1 MSVTAKNRLPA
12 TVYLLALCQALMM
25 SSNTLMVTAAALV
38 GFSLADDKALSTL
51 PLALQFLATMLT
63 SIPAALLLA
72 RIGRKL
78 GFMLATLLSMGGG
91 VLAVVA
97 IQAHAFWWFC
107 GAAVLLGMFNAFGTY
122 YRFAAADIVSG
133 DDKARAISLVLVG
146 GVIAAIVGPNL
157 ANFGQGLIA
166 DARFA
171 GSFVF
176 VIGMGLLSLLVLS
189 FTHYTGHNVEH
200 PVDAGRRLTQIAA
213 QPRFVVA
220 VLCAMLGYAV
230 MSFVMTATPLAMDHH
245 HHQFSDTAFVI
256 QWHVLGMF
264 APSFVTGRLIKR
276 FGVERILWVG
286 ALLFAGTLAINLVG
300 TSFWHFWTAL
310 VLLGIGWNFLFIGG
324 TTLLTETYRPEER
337 AKTQAL
343 NDFLVFTA
351 TTLASLSAGA
361 MQHASGWWWVNVGV
375 IPLVLVIV
383 ASLGWLGLRGAGTR
397 SSLGAGG

>member
-1 MSVTAKNRLPA
+1 MVTAPKNRLPG

-38 GFSLADDKALSTL
+38 GFSLAEDKTLSTL

-63 SIPAALLLA
+63 TIPAALLLA
-72 RIGRKL
+72 RIGRKM

-91 VLAVVA
+91 ALAVAA

-122 YRFAAADIVSG
+122 YRFAAADIVTG
-133 DDKARAISLVLVG
+133 DDKARAVSLVMVG

-157 ANFGQGLIA
+157 ANLGQGLI
-166 DARFA
+166 DGARFA
-171 GSFVF
+171 GSFTF
-176 VIGMGLLSLLVLS
+176 VIGMGLMSMLILS
-189 FTHYTGHNVEH
+189 FTHYTGHNIEH
-200 PVDAGRRLTQIAA
+200 PAEAGRRLTRIAA

-230 MSFVMTATPLAMDHH
+230 MSFLMTATPLAMDHH

-276 FGVERILWVG
+276 FGVERILWTG
-286 ALLFAGTLAINLVG
+286 SLLYAGTVAINLVG
-300 TSFWHFWTAL
+300 SSFWHFWTAL

-343 NDFLVFTA
+343 NDFLVFSA

-361 MQHASGWWWVNVGV
+361 MQHAFGWWWVNVGV
-375 IPLVLVIV
+375 IPLVLAIV
-383 ASLGWLGLRGAGTR
+383 ASLGWLGRRGASGEP
-397 SSLGAGG
+397 SLGIGD